1 MRTHL
6 PLSTLVF
13 IAQGILVHPEVA
25 QDCPYQSHRE
35 GPNLQIRRIK
45 PTFNAEAQRV
55 DVSGKHA
62 FKPPGPK
69 DQRGPCP
76 GLNAMA
82 NHNYIP
88 HNGITTL
95 SDMIEGAYKV
105 FGLAPDLGLILGM
118 AGIGYAGNLRSVS
131 IGGPSDEVSA
141 GPFPTPQGLSYSH
154 NKFELDSSP
163 TRGDL
168 YMYGDAAKLQLSQF
182 KDLLDMGKGP
192 NPNYD
197 FDTADA
203 FYEKQYPEGFL
214 DRETLKSF
222 YAVSGDDDNLIY
234 TPGHE
239 RIPFNWYKRAIG
251 DEVNAGTL
259 VERILTVL
267 PKYPQFFQIGGNT
280 GKVDSFVGLDL
291 ANLTGNVYSLPTLL
305 QGNNLVCFMYQA
317 MRSTYPDVLNGMVE
331 VIDSIVFTALSSVF
345 NAQTLLSC
353 PRLTQLNTTLYS
365 MYPGYT
371 ELLQDGTYNST
382 QYLNRE
388 LRPDLPKY

>member
-203 FYEKQYPEGFL
+203 FYEK
-214 DRETLKSF
+214 RLKQCKSSNPYF
-222 YAVSGDDDNLIY
+222 FHPPVPAIVLFGAY
-234 TPGHE
+234 E
-239 RIPFNWYKRAIG
+239 FIPR
-251 DEVNAGTL
+251 
-259 VERILTVL
+259 
-267 PKYPQFFQIGGNT
+267 
-280 GKVDSFVGLDL
+280 
-291 ANLTGNVYSLPTLL
+291 
-305 QGNNLVCFMYQA
+305 
-317 MRSTYPDVLNGMVE
+317 
-331 VIDSIVFTALSSVF
+331 
-345 NAQTLLSC
+345 
-353 PRLTQLNTTLYS
+353 
-365 MYPGYT
+365 
-371 ELLQDGTYNST
+371 
-382 QYLNRE
+382 
-388 LRPDLPKY
+388 